1 MFFKGKKNLAPEI
14 YSTDYKRLT
23 PLSRFARI
31 DRQVG
36 GFKKGDL
43 VRLASGSHGTVEW
56 IGCYY
61 DKKLERAADLI
72 VGVKLV
78 SCQYIVLKANVGEF
92 RL

>member
-1 MFFKGKKNLAPEI
+1 MFFCKGKRNSTDYKPQTPSNPEI
-14 YSTDYKRLT
+14 YSTDYKRQA

-36 GFKKGDL
+36 GFRKGDQ

-61 DKKLERAADLI
+61 DKKLEKAADLI

-78 SCQYIVLKANVGEF
+78 SCQYI
-92 RL
+92 